1 MPPDWK
7 SMRAVKELDLWP
19 NFAIPERLAYTQ
31 TNPETKKIP
40 NTYILIDS
48 PFSYG
53 GFLEE

>member
-7 SMRAVKELDLWP
+7 SLRAVKELDLWP
-19 NFAIPERLAYTQ
+19 NFTIPERLAYTQ

-40 NTYILIDS
+40 NTYMLIDS